1 MRLHRVLAR
10 ILVQPGTMMLSA
22 RCVGLSI
29 MVFGLGPVSPGLLH
43 HSVLVGKEVEEVIIS
58 TIIGAETKERV
69 PSSLTCSTVPRS

>member
-1 MRLHRVLAR
+1 
-10 ILVQPGTMMLSA
+10 MMLSA

-58 TIIGAETKERV
+58 TIIGAEMKE
-69 PSSLTCSTVPRS
+69 